1 MVSPHPLP
9 LTLVCWLPWECATH
23 WSPVVLAAEMM
34 EAVCVCVCGRGGG
47 HLLPDRSTVV
57 CTLFSCTTASHIPV
71 HTLTDT
77 QMHTHMHS
85 HPPCAP
91 HKHTHTHV
99 HTYSW
104 TKILPLTLM
113 HTPPHPEFSGSTC
126 IRTHSLRFHCHKV
139 WPAQSPTGAVVN
151 GLKCTIHTSSNYT
164 QEYPSLI
171 PGQYFQASRRFYRS
185 KLSLCLASST
195 DYKLACTSKSG
206 IRLWVPDT

>member
-1 MVSPHPLP
+1 MTVCPLLLLLSAAWEQLCSGCLCRPPWPWAGNSQCVGALRHRLPP
-9 LTLVCWLPWECATH
+9 LLWHLWP
-23 WSPVVLAAEMM
+23 
-34 EAVCVCVCGRGGG
+34 

-139 WPAQSPTGAVVN
+139 WPAQSPTGAVVD
-151 GLKCTIHTSSNYT
+151 GLKYTILTSNNYM
-164 QEYPSLI
+164 QE
-171 PGQYFQASRRFYRS
+171 
-185 KLSLCLASST
+185 
-195 DYKLACTSKSG
+195 
-206 IRLWVPDT
+206 